1 MTIINNQVPQAPNSR
16 SQQTNA
22 QKGTGQTQQA
32 QNAAPVAKVDSAAEQ
47 AKALATGGSDQAK
60 FTPESQT
67 MLRMTQA
74 AKDVSDINQKKVDR
88 IKEALENGDYPID
101 AARVAE
107 KMVSLEKLLQ
117 G

>member
-1 MTIINNQVPQAPNSR
+1 MSTINNQMQQVPGNRAN
-16 SQQTNA
+16 QTNA
-22 QKGTGQTQQA
+22 QKGAQQTNQAQQTQQ
-32 QNAAPVAKVDSAAEQ
+32 VAKADAVAEQ
-47 AKALATGGSDQAK
+47 TRTLAASRGDQAK
-60 FTPESQT
+60 FTPEAQT
-67 MLRMTQA
+67 MLKATQV

-88 IKEALENGDYPID
+88 IKQALENGEYPVD

>member
-1 MTIINNQVPQAPNSR
+1 MSTINNQIPQAQVNR
-16 SQQTNA
+16 ANQANA
-22 QKGTGQTQQA
+22 QKGTQQTNQAQQA
-32 QNAAPVAKVDSAAEQ
+32 AQVAKTDAVAEQ
-47 AKALATGGSDQAK
+47 TRTLAATRGDQAK
-60 FTPESQT
+60 FTPEAQT
-67 MLRMTQA
+67 MLKATLA

-88 IKEALENGDYPID
+88 IKQALENGEYPVD